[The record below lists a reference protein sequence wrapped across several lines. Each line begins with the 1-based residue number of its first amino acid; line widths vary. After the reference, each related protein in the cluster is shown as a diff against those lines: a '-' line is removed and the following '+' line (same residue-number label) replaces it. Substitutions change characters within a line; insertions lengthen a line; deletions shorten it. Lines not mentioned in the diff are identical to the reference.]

1 MYLLIGIIAFVIGA
15 DQLTKWLV
23 VTHIPLGESVELIPG
38 VFRFTYIR
46 NEGAAFGML
55 ANHRWIFMVLSTVAI
70 LALFVYLVMKR
81 KESKWITV
89 PLAMIVGGGI
99 ANMIDRF
106 ALKYVID
113 FLDFYPFPFW
123 KWIFNVADAF
133 VVVGAFI
140 LGFYLISLLIKEL
153 KKRSAAQAQAGNE
166 QTESDPETEEDPVS
180 DEPSEPASESD
191 AEEHPDQADQP

>member
-106 ALKYVID
+106 ARAVL
-113 FLDFYPFPFW
+113 LDINPRDSW
-123 KWIFNVADAF
+123 RASKAF
-133 VVVGAFI
+133 RQHIAVEMAKRALTRSV
-140 LGFYLISLLIKEL
+140 EL
-153 KKRSAAQAQAGNE
+153 AGGE
-166 QTESDPETEEDPVS
+166 M
-180 DEPSEPASESD
+180 A
-191 AEEHPDQADQP
+191 